1 MTVRPR
7 IAVTACAVHR
17 QQDYLEAVRAGG
29 GEAVLVDHSGGIAA
43 LASCA
48 GILITGGDDIDPAR
62 YGETPHPAAGA
73 PDRPRDAF
81 ELDVARHASTHGV
94 PLLAICRGL
103 QVVNVSRGGTLV
115 QDIPSLRPQAGVH
128 HEAPTLDALAHP
140 ILAAPGSRIAALLAA
155 DTDGPDVHV
164 NSRHHQAIGRL
175 GMDLVVTANAP
186 DGIVE
191 AIEDPAHPFLL
202 AVQFHPENFWK
213 SGRFRALFAALSQAA
228 ARQR

>member
-1 MTVRPR
+1 MTPQPR
-7 IAVTACAVHR
+7 IAVTACALHR

-29 GEAVLVDHSGGIAA
+29 GDPVVVHPAGGLAA

-48 GILITGGDDIDPAR
+48 GILITGGDDVDPAR
-62 YGETPHPAAGA
+62 YGETPHPATGPADGA
-73 PDRPRDAF
+73 RDAF
-81 ELDVARHASTHGV
+81 ELEVARHASTHGI

-115 QDIPSLRPQAGVH
+115 QDIPSLRPHAGLH

-140 ILAAPGSRIAALLAA
+140 IAVTPGSRLAALLA
-155 DTDGPDVHV
+155 GESNEPDVHV

-175 GMDLVVTANAP
+175 GADLVVTATAP

-213 SGRFRALFAALSQAA
+213 SGRFRALFTALSQAA
-228 ARQR
+228 ARR